1 MPFRRVCVFSDPSP
15 DAGPEH
21 RELAA
26 SVGWLLADN
35 GLTLVFPA
43 SASAAGAELA
53 DAVTGAGAP
62 AICVATPATA
72 DLMAALPGLSERRM
86 AEDIEERNAVLAEL
100 SDGFLALPG
109 GIASLEDLFA
119 IWTWGGF
126 HQKPCGLLNRADYYT
141 GLLHTPNDALLDR
154 YVRESQRGMLIADRD
169 PAVLLRAMADFRPPE
184 TRRFQSF
191 DDA

>member
-1 MPFRRVCVFSDPSP
+1 
-15 DAGPEH
+15 
-21 RELAA
+21 
-26 SVGWLLADN
+26 
-35 GLTLVFPA
+35 
-43 SASAAGAELA
+43 
-53 DAVTGAGAP
+53 
-62 AICVATPATA
+62 VATPATA

>member
-62 AICVATPATA
+62 AICVATPATV